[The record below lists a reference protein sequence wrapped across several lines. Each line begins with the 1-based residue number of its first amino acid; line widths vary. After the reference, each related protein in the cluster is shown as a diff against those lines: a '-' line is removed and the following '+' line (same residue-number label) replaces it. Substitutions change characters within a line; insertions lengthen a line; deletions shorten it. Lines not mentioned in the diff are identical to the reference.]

1 MVVHDPF
8 LLLKLPQFL
17 HFNKIQANPKGRMW
31 NEKFEGDIGT
41 KSPNRRDSYGGGATA
56 QQGIRWR

>member
-1 MVVHDPF
+1 VVVHDPF
-8 LLLKLPQFL
+8 LLLKLPPIFGFQ
-17 HFNKIQANPKGRMW
+17 IQANPKARMW

-41 KSPNRRDSYGGGATA
+41 KSPNRRDSYGGGAAA

>member
-1 MVVHDPF
+1 VVVHDPF
-8 LLLKLPQFL
+8 LLLKLPLIFA
-17 HFNKIQANPKGRMW
+17 FKIQANPKGRMW

-41 KSPNRRDSYGGGATA
+41 KSPSRRDSYGGGAAA

>member
-1 MVVHDPF
+1 MVVHEPF
-8 LLLKLPQFL
+8 LLLKLPQF
-17 HFNKIQANPKGRMW
+17 FAFQVQANPKGRMW

-41 KSPNRRDSYGGGATA
+41 KSPNRRDSYGGGVAA